1 MTRKRCNRTVRP
13 VYNPF
18 LVARNHAT
26 LLTADEL
33 ATMATPLR
41 AAAERMRRGLASADD
56 WALLSGSLQMARTIE
71 AQGVVRGLAGHL
83 DEIDR
88 ALVAIEARATQA
100 GAWQAP
106 TLYFHELDAVRLLL
120 DLHLYQL
127 QHLTFGEFRR
137 AHDITA
143 AQMRSRGV
151 QVLKLS
157 EVGHG

>member
-1 MTRKRCNRTVRP
+1 MSRKRCNRTVRP

-41 AAAERMRRGLASADD
+41 AAAERMRRGLASDND
-56 WALLSGSLQMARTIE
+56 WALLGGSLQLAMAIE
-71 AQGVVRGLAGHL
+71 RQGVVRGLAGHL

-100 GAWQAP
+100 GVWQAP
-106 TLYFHELDAVRLLL
+106 TLYFHELDAVQLLL

-127 QHLTFGEFRR
+127 QQLTYGEFRR
-137 AHDITA
+137 AFSTTKGRA
-143 AQMRSRGV
+143 LSRRA
-151 QVLKLS
+151 
-157 EVGHG
+157 EVVEW